1 MSLVL
6 CLSSLPLFWSL
17 LCLSFYLEC
26 ALSSLSKP
34 AHFSKSESRNEG
46 PGREKEEGGKAS
58 RRETCGSSRCC
69 GQLYEVPL
77 ALPKSW
83 SRISSVALVL
93 RGSEECVCVCVCVYM
108 HACGLTLSYVDSSW
122 PPRLYVAQ
130 QAPLSMGFC
139 RQEYWSG
146 LACPPLGDLPNPGIE
161 LAYPALAGRFL
172 TTSATWEALI
182 RRSLR
187 LNEDIKEPWNDLPG
201 ILIRKERDSSEFA
214 LCQMRTQEKVA
225 IYTPGEGSH
234 QEPWSWT
241 SHRTMGSKCLL
252 CKPLHLWYCVTA
264 AGADQ
269 DTTVLL
275 QVIMKGW
282 VPGIWMAEVPQVTP
296 AQVSREPAL

>member
-1 MSLVL
+1 MRGQGERKRKEEKPVGGRLVGVVAAVGN
-6 CLSSLPLFWSL
+6 CMKSHWPFQRAGAESL
-17 LCLSFYLEC
+17 LWLLSWD
-26 ALSSLSKP
+26 APMS
-34 AHFSKSESRNEG
+34 
-46 PGREKEEGGKAS
+46 
-58 RRETCGSSRCC
+58 
-69 GQLYEVPL
+69 
-77 ALPKSW
+77 
-83 SRISSVALVL
+83 
-93 RGSEECVCVCVCVYM
+93 VCVCVCVYM

>member
-93 RGSEECVCVCVCVYM
+93 RCSDECVCVCVCVCVYT
-108 HACGLTLSYVDSSW
+108 HACGLTLSYVDSS
-122 PPRLYVAQ
+122 
-130 QAPLSMGFC
+130 
-139 RQEYWSG
+139 
-146 LACPPLGDLPNPGIE
+146 
-161 LAYPALAGRFL
+161 
-172 TTSATWEALI
+172 
-182 RRSLR
+182 
-187 LNEDIKEPWNDLPG
+187 
-201 ILIRKERDSSEFA
+201 
-214 LCQMRTQEKVA
+214 
-225 IYTPGEGSH
+225 
-234 QEPWSWT
+234 
-241 SHRTMGSKCLL
+241 
-252 CKPLHLWYCVTA
+252 
-264 AGADQ
+264 
-269 DTTVLL
+269 
-275 QVIMKGW
+275 
-282 VPGIWMAEVPQVTP
+282 
-296 AQVSREPAL
+296 